1 MLQRLTSCDSV
12 IRIINHQLLNE
23 VLNLGARV
31 RYQLNDTGSFNNW
44 EIKLHMSSV
53 LLEVV
58 EQRFFRRSQNVVYF
72 MDLVNFI
79 VSRKQREERDDFEK
93 DTSEAPHVHFITI
106 ISIC

>member
-23 VLNLGARV
+23 VLDLDARV
-31 RYQLNDTGSFNNW
+31 RYQLNDTGSLNNW
-44 EIKLHMSSV
+44 EIKLHVSSV

-58 EQRFFRRSQNVVYF
+58 EQRFFRRSQNVVNF

-93 DTSEAPHVHFITI
+93 DTSKAPHVHFITI

>member
-23 VLNLGARV
+23 VLDLDARV
-31 RYQLNDTGSFNNW
+31 RYQLNDTGSLNNW

-58 EQRFFRRSQNVVYF
+58 EQRFFRRSQNVVNF

-93 DTSEAPHVHFITI
+93 DTSKAPHVHFITI